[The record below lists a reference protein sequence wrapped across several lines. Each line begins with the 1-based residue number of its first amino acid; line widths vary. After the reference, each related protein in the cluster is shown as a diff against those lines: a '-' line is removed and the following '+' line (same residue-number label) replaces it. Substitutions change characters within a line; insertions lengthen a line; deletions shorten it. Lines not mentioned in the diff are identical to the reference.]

1 MRKLLIMLM
10 LGGGILLGQPKHH
23 HGGHHPPHDKPPCHA
38 PIDAP
43 VHKYMLMVFGVGLI
57 FYSSKM
63 RQ

>member
-1 MRKLLIMLM
+1 MKKLLIMLM
-10 LGGGILLGQPKHH
+10 LGGGVLLAQPKHH
-23 HGGHHPPHDKPPCHA
+23 HEHHPPHNKPPCHA